1 MKMGSYQDINDLIG
15 TLNRYRMN
23 VVLIART
30 VISICVRMLI
40 LRNEGTGLMQGEPK
54 NVLLMFLLQ

>member
-30 VISICVRMLI
+30 AISICVRMLI
-40 LRNEGTGLMQGEPK
+40 LRNKGTGLMQGEPK